1 MHLLVCTRRRED
13 GACVRGWVAW
23 GMSGMAPVCSQA
35 VPLGDGPGLSLS
47 CSELGPLRLRGGRGL
62 P

>member
-13 GACVRGWVAW
+13 GACVRGRVTW

-47 CSELGPLRLRGGRGL
+47 CSELGP
-62 P
+62 